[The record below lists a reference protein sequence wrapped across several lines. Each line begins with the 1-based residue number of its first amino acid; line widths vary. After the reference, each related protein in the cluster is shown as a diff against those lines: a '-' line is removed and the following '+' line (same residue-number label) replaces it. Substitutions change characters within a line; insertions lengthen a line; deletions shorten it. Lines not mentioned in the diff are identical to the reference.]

1 MDERIEKEHEMGSGG
16 PGGPSG
22 PAEPPIDDATPSGA
36 RSESFWRIV
45 WRRFSKDHFAMA
57 GLLTVVFLFAISY
70 FSPLVANNKPIIM
83 RWHDKLYYPAVAEMV
98 PFRWVMKY
106 PELYTMD
113 FDEIKKDKSVALLM
127 PPIPFSPIATSLDET
142 FRGPSSKH
150 WMGTDDLGRDV
161 LTRMLHGAGISLK
174 VGLVAVGI
182 ALLIGVVVGAL
193 AGFYGGVADMLLSR
207 VIEVVIC
214 FPFLFLILAVIVF
227 LPPSIY
233 NIMIVIGITRW
244 TSIARYTRGE
254 FMRIKEQEF
263 TEAARALG
271 VSDRKI
277 IFRHILPNSLAPVLV
292 TATFGIANAILIEAA
307 LSFLGLGIQ
316 PPTPSWGEILS
327 VGRRHIEIA
336 WWLATFPG
344 LAIFITVTAYN
355 LLGEGLRD
363 ASDPKV
369 IHPERR

>member
-1 MDERIEKEHEMGSGG
+1 MDERIEKEHSTRERRIGG
-16 PGGPSG
+16 RALAFFGVT
-22 PAEPPIDDATPSGA
+22 DDA
-36 RSESFWRIV
+36 RSPSFWRIV
-45 WRRFSKDHFAMA
+45 WKRVRRDRFAMA
-57 GLLTVVFLFAISY
+57 GLTVVAGMFVVSY
-70 FSPLVANNKPIIM
+70 LAPTIANNKPIVM
-83 RWHDKLYYPAVAEMV
+83 RWNDKLYFPAVADMA
-98 PFRWVMKY
+98 PFKWLLHY
-106 PELYTMD
+106 PELFTMD
-113 FDEIKKDKSVALLM
+113 FDKIKHDRSVALVM
-127 PPIPFSPIATSLDET
+127 PVVPYSPISTSLDET
-142 FRGPSSKH
+142 FRPPDGTH
-150 WMGTDDLGRDV
+150 WMGTDNLGRDV
-161 LTRMLHGAGISLK
+161 FARMIHGAGISLK

-182 ALLIGVVVGAL
+182 ALIIGVVTGAF
-193 AGFYGGVADMLLSR
+193 AGFYGGIVDVLLSR

-233 NIMIVIGITRW
+233 NIMIVIGLTRW

-254 FMRIKEQEF
+254 FIRVKEQEF

-271 VSDRKI
+271 ASDRKL

-292 TATFGIANAILIEAA
+292 TATFGVANAILIEAA

-327 VGRRHIEIA
+327 VGRQYIEMA

-363 ASDPKV
+363 ATDPKV
-369 IHPERR
+369 VHPQRP